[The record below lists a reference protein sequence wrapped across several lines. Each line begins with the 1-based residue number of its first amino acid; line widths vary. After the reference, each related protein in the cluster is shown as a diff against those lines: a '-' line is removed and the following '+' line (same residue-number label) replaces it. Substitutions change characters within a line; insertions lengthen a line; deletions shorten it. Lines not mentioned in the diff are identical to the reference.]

1 MYFRQCKNIFLK
13 IKVFLLS
20 IVLYVIIQKRKKIEK
35 DGNIFL
41 YIVLDLDVY
50 LIMIIIYI
58 KLDLLERYQM
68 IINIRII
75 LEDKRKIIYNMLY

>member
-1 MYFRQCKNIFLK
+1 MHLRQCKNTSLK
-13 IKVFLLS
+13 KASLS
-20 IVLYVIIQKRKKIEK
+20 STVLHVTIEKRKKIEK

-50 LIMIIIYI
+50 LTMTIIHI
-58 KLDLLERYQM
+58 KSDLLERYQT

-75 LEDKRKIIYNMLY
+75 LEDKRKIIYNTLY

>member
-13 IKVFLLS
+13 KVFLLS

-75 LEDKRKIIYNMLY
+75 LENKRKIIYNMLY